1 MAWWHYD
8 TTYRKEM
15 GANHLNYGQIN
26 WDFRFRCLERASN
39 KPGAYPFRGNQSR
52 NTHVKSRSASSGLGK
67 GFQKGQ
73 CYQFEQF
80 ASCAKPAGQFKQACA
95 KCSGKHPTSRCTARP
110 HGAGT
115 GHRVEASFLVQGFAC
130 GFSLHYDGPQ
140 HVRFSGNHQSAL
152 QATTVV
158 DEKIRHEVDLGRVA
172 GPFRDI
178 TFVKFQSSPLGLV
191 PKHDPG
197 KYRLIHDLSF
207 PKGDSIN
214 AYTAREYSTIQYES
228 LDRVVEL
235 VRSCGL
241 NSLIATADIRD
252 AF

>member
-1 MAWWHYD
+1 M
-8 TTYRKEM
+8 
-15 GANHLNYGQIN
+15 
-26 WDFRFRCLERASN
+26 
-39 KPGAYPFRGNQSR
+39 
-52 NTHVKSRSASSGLGK
+52 
-67 GFQKGQ
+67 
-73 CYQFEQF
+73 
-80 ASCAKPAGQFKQACA
+80 
-95 KCSGKHPTSRCTARP
+95 
-110 HGAGT
+110 
-115 GHRVEASFLVQGFAC
+115 QGFAS

-178 TFVKFQSSPLGLV
+178 PFVNFQSSPLGLV

-214 AYTAREYSTIQYES
+214 AYTAREYSTVQYES

-241 NSLIATADIRD
+241 NSLIAKADIRD
-252 AF
+252 AFRIIPIIPEDYPLLGFTWQCMF